1 MNKVYVRTKH
11 STYNVYIEDNV
22 LENIDMYLNSQ
33 KQYIIISD
41 DNIPKNYSQIVS
53 LKIPVVKSY
62 YFPHGEASKTMETA
76 YTIMTSMINDGITK
90 DITIIALG
98 GGVVGDLAGFISS
111 VYMRGVD
118 YVQIP
123 TTLLAQV
130 DSSVGGKTAVNAPSM
145 KNAIGAFKQP
155 NLVLIDPLT
164 LNTLPDRQFNNGM
177 AEVIKYGLIAD
188 SSLYKSLFDKEY
200 VKANID
206 NIIANCVAIKAKIVE
221 IDEYDA
227 DVRRLLN
234 YGHTIGHAIEQY
246 SKYDLL
252 HGEAISIGMLMMAK
266 YESFKE
272 ELSNLLDIY
281 SLPKD
286 NPYPNDELLTIIK
299 TDKKATKEDLNIILV
314 ESIGDA
320 FIKTIHKNDI
330 LTYMK

>member
-11 STYNVYIEDNV
+11 STYNVYIEDNI
-22 LENIDMYLNSQ
+22 LENIDMYLQTQ

-41 DNIPKNYSQIVS
+41 DNIPKEYGQIVS
-53 LKIPVVKSY
+53 LKVPVVKSY
-62 YFPHGEASKTMETA
+62 IFPHGEASKSMETA
-76 YTIMTSMINDGITK
+76 YSIMTKMIEDGITR

-111 VYMRGVD
+111 IYMRGVD

-130 DSSVGGKTAVNAPSM
+130 DSSVGGKTAVNAPTM

-155 NLVLIDPLT
+155 SLVLIDPLT

-188 SSLYKSLFDKEY
+188 KALYDSLFDSKF
-200 VKANID
+200 VRDNID

-221 IDEYDA
+221 IDEYDSN
-227 DVRRLLN
+227 VRRLLN

-246 SKYDLL
+246 SKYDFL
-252 HGEAISIGMLMMAK
+252 HGEAISIGMLMMTK
-266 YESFKE
+266 FENFRDS
-272 ELSNLLDIY
+272 LSNLLDVY
-281 SLPKD
+281 SLPKV
-286 NPYPNDELLTIIK
+286 NPYPINELIEIIK
-299 TDKKATKEDLNIILV
+299 TDKKATKESLNIILV
-314 ESIGDA
+314 ETIGDA
-320 FIKTIHKNDI
+320 FIKTIRKNDI